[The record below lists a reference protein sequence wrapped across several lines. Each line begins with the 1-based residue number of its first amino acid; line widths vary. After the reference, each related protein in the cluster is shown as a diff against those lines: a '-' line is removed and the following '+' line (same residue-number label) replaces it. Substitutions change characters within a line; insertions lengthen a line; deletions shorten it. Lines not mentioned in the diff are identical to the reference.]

1 MGLHEERYGITDLTA
16 EDIDDRRRVFSCL
29 FIVDKD
35 VSMLFGTPPNLHYH
49 DCDVTYPLHSTY
61 DYRLRLD
68 SGLIV
73 GKVYSKLYSPAA
85 TRVSLEKLEYNVD
98 NLLGDIDNF
107 QRAIDNFSPKET
119 ESMHHRAWQFLRL
132 EQKHFV
138 HHARLMVLRRS
149 SQPPKYAR
157 RLLEA
162 RQCIRTIAK
171 IRAARTTVGGFMVL
185 RR

>member
-16 EDIDDRRRVFSCL
+16 KDIDDRRRVFSCL

-35 VSMLFGTPPNLHYH
+35 VSMLLGTPPNLHNH
-49 DCDVTYPLHSTY
+49 DCHIAYPLHATY

-73 GKVYSKLYSPAA
+73 SKVYSRLYSPAA
-85 TRVSLEKLEYNVD
+85 TRVSLEKLEYSVD
-98 NLLGDIDNF
+98 DLLGDLDNF
-107 QRAIDNFSPKET
+107 QRAIDNVSPKET
-119 ESMHHRAWQFLRL
+119 DSMHHRAWQFLRL

-149 SQPPKYAR
+149 NQPSKYAR

-162 RQCIRTIAK
+162 RHCIRTIGK